1 MAETPVS
8 AFPGE
13 AVQAVVLL
21 THAASCSSTEFCL
34 LFLYIQLAWGNKWKK
49 KPEPVAQLIR
59 GFQAE
64 LVLPDLQWIWGL
76 SVETEGKGKSEQA
89 SYSYFPMEAEKLS
102 RT

>member
-13 AVQAVVLL
+13 AVQPVELL

-34 LFLYIQLAWGNKWKK
+34 LFLSIQLAWGSEGKK
-49 KPEPVAQLIR
+49 KPEPVVQLIR

-64 LVLPDLQWIWGL
+64 VALPDLCWIRGL
-76 SVETEGKGKSEQA
+76 SVETVSKGKSEQA
-89 SYSYFPMEAEKLS
+89 SYS
-102 RT
+102 